1 VNVSNSIHPE
11 QVNQSGIL
19 FTIDRDGRFL
29 MTDAMLEQLP
39 FAGVSG
45 NQLMRLHELLGME
58 AGPIVSS
65 LLRDTLIGCEVGV
78 TRRTVMR
85 DREGRLLNIGLCCM
99 MGIAPGR
106 MVCTLD
112 VCPFPGAA
120 PVNVSRPAPA
130 VDGLPSRADAFRRA
144 VGLVSDG
151 AVIGDGFAIMLVGL
165 NKPRN
170 VEGPVAGHIW
180 SRLTEKAAKRLQA
193 VVGPRGLVAR
203 YSENAFVVINAQSTG
218 PALPDM
224 TAGAIVS
231 SFDHPFEMDGMD
243 FYVGVNVGTAGVGTG
258 PVNIGHCF
266 RCAELALDDARRSG
280 VPVRECTV
288 QMVEA
293 ASAKLRLERDLRD
306 AFEYDGFRLDLQ
318 AKIDMADGRYR
329 GFEALIRWHH
339 PECGLIPPAQFI
351 PMAEECGLIVPL
363 TDWVLHE
370 VCRLLKAERDAGHSP
385 LPISINVS
393 PSQLMRRELKD
404 FIKVINA
411 YDIPPSLIEF
421 ELTDAMSV
429 GELSRGIA
437 MMSGLRAAGV
447 KISVGD
453 FGAGYASLSRLVR
466 LPVNILKIDRSFVGE
481 LPSDLGACEVVT
493 AIVRA
498 ANALDLTVVAAGV
511 ENDAQARFLA
521 DLGVTT
527 VQGFLFSHPLPPEK
541 AFRLAEARVG

>member
-1 VNVSNSIHPE
+1 VNASNHIHPE
-11 QVNQSGIL
+11 QAGHSGIL
-19 FTIDRDGRFL
+19 FTVNRDGCFL

-45 NQLMRLHELLGME
+45 NQLMRLHDLLGVE
-58 AGPIVSS
+58 TEPVISS
-65 LLRDTLIGCEVGV
+65 LLEDTLTGCEEGV
-78 TRRTVMR
+78 TRRIVIR
-85 DREGRLLNIGLCCM
+85 DREGRLLTIGLCRM

-112 VCPFPGAA
+112 ECPFPGLA
-120 PVNVSRPAPA
+120 PVNVSRPVPA
-130 VDGLPSRADAFRRA
+130 VDGLSSRADAFRQA
-144 VGLVSDG
+144 TGL
-151 AVIGDGFAIMLVGL
+151 AGDGVAIMLVGL
-165 NKPRN
+165 NRPRN
-170 VEGPVAGHIW
+170 IEGPVAGHIW

-203 YSENAFVVINAQSTG
+203 YSENVFVVINTQSAKSIL
-218 PALPDM
+218 PAMSASTL
-224 TAGAIVS
+224 VS
-231 SFDHPFEMDGMD
+231 SFDHSFEMDGMD
-243 FYVGVNVGTAGVGTG
+243 FYVGVNVGTADVGTG
-258 PVNIGHCF
+258 AVNIGHCF

-293 ASAKLRLERDLRD
+293 ASTKLQLERDLRD
-306 AFEYDGFRLDLQ
+306 AFEYDGFSLDLQ
-318 AKIDMADGRYR
+318 PKIDMIGGRCR
-329 GFEALIRWHH
+329 GFEALIRWRH
-339 PECGLIPPAQFI
+339 PERGLLPPAQFI

-370 VCRLLKAERDAGHSP
+370 VCRLLKAERDAGRSP
-385 LPISINVS
+385 LPISINVP
-393 PSQLMRRELKD
+393 PSQLMHRELKD

-429 GELSRGIA
+429 GEHSRGIA

-447 KISVGD
+447 KVSVGD

-466 LPVNILKIDRSFVGE
+466 LPVSILKIDRSFVDD
-481 LPSDLGACEVVT
+481 LPSDPEACEVVT

-498 ANALDLTVVAAGV
+498 ANALDLKVVAAGV
-511 ENDAQARFLA
+511 ENDAQARFLT

-527 VQGFLFSHPLPPEK
+527 AQGFLFSRPLPPEK